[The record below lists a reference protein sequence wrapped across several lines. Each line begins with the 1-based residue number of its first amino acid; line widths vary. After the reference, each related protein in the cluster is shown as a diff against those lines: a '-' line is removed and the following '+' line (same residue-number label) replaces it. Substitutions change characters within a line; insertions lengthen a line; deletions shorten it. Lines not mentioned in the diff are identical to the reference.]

1 MKRHRYLIIVPNGV
15 GIRNFFCTPFI
26 DLLLESG
33 SVGVWHA
40 LAETDIAPFRDRWK
54 GTVTWRELPQIRDGL
69 AERVVR
75 QAKIHAQLFWQLR
88 LDPQTPIQPRKPPSR
103 AAARAVERVSKLL
116 GRLSAGP
123 RRIVLLDRLHQ
134 ALAARASHTRAFERL
149 LRDERPDAVFCGH
162 QKSLRAV
169 PAMLAARRLG
179 IPSATFIYSWDNLPK
194 GRMPVSA
201 DCYFV
206 WSEFMRD
213 ELVALYPDVSPDRV
227 RVVGTPQFESY
238 HDLSLLEPRED
249 FLRKLGLDPARPV
262 VCFSG
267 DDEVT
272 SPHDPVYLA
281 DLAEALRGIPAARRP
296 QVLFRRSPVDKS
308 PRFDA
313 VLSRFPEIAV
323 SDPLW
328 RSEGRGDWASIV
340 PTREDVALLANV
352 VAHSDLVINVGS
364 TMAMDF
370 AAFDKPAIF
379 IAYDPPERD
388 AHWSFEN
395 IYRLPHFK
403 TTHQLQPVHWA
414 RSREE
419 LAAVVGHA
427 LEHPAEKA
435 DARRRWLH
443 LHVEQ
448 PMDQASRRLS
458 DALRALASGETR
470 REGAA

>member
-1 MKRHRYLIIVPNGV
+1 MRGHRYLVIVPNGV

-26 DLLLESG
+26 DRLLESG
-33 SVGVWHA
+33 SVAVWHA
-40 LAETDIAPFRDRWK
+40 LAEDDIAPFRERW
-54 GTVTWRELPQIRDGL
+54 GADVAWRALPPVRDGL
-69 AERVVR
+69 LERIVR
-75 QAKIHAQLFWQLR
+75 QAKIHAQLYWQRR
-88 LDPQTPIQPRKPPSR
+88 LDPGTPIQPRRAPSR
-103 AAARAVERVSKLL
+103 AFARAVERCARLL
-116 GRLSAGP
+116 GRLAAGP
-123 RRIVLLDRLHQ
+123 RRVVVLDRLHQ
-134 ALAARASHTRAFERL
+134 ALAARASHTRAFERR
-149 LRDERPDAVFCGH
+149 LREERPDAVFCGH

-179 IPSATFIYSWDNLPK
+179 IPTATFIYSWDNLPK

-206 WSEFMRD
+206 WSAFMRD

-238 HDLSLLEPRED
+238 HDRSLLEPRER
-249 FLRKLGLDPARPV
+249 FLRRIGLDPARPI

-267 DDEVT
+267 DDELT
-272 SPHDPVYLA
+272 SPHDPAYLA
-281 DLAEALRGIPAARRP
+281 DLAEALRTLPAARRP
-296 QVLFRRSPVDKS
+296 QILFRRSPVDRS
-308 PRFDA
+308 PRYDA
-313 VLSRFPEIAV
+313 VLARFPEIAV

-328 RSEGRGDWASIV
+328 RSAGGGDWSSIV

-352 VAHSDLVINVGS
+352 VAHSDVVINVGS

-379 IAYDPPERD
+379 IAYDPPGKD
-388 AHWSFEN
+388 GQWSFEH

-414 RSREE
+414 RSRDD
-419 LAAVVGHA
+419 LAAVVVHA
-427 LEHPAEKA
+427 LEHPAEKSE
-435 DARRRWLH
+435 ARRRWLH

-458 DALRALASGETR
+458 DALRSLAGGR
-470 REGAA
+470 RAGAA